1 MKVDSPDVNGGNKI
15 VRIPYCENASSIF
28 IDQNRKKRLYPEIR
42 IPSSIREIDE
52 IMGGFKAGQVSWVSG
67 TSSLIKRLPYQLC
80 VNTVETFQSDTL
92 FIDGGS
98 NVNPYYLSMLAK
110 QKEQNIAAVLDQVH
124 ISRAF
129 TVHQLSSLITERMKP
144 VIKQYHP
151 QTVILNDFP
160 ALFFDPDV
168 SFHESQVLLKSV
180 FSTIQQLTKQYQLI
194 SVLTF
199 QHSSVQQQTNHLLSL
214 VQERSDEIL
223 QMNTLHNCT
232 RIVFP
237 KKNKMTTVIGDVFG
251 QLSLMDF
258 GMVM

>member
-1 MKVDSPDVNGGNKI
+1 MKVDSPDVNGGNETM
-15 VRIPYCENASSIF
+15 RISYCENASSTRIEHS
-28 IDQNRKKRLYPEIR
+28 KKKMLYPEIR

-52 IMGGFKAGQVSWVSG
+52 IIGGFKAGQMSWVSG
-67 TSSLIKRLPYQLC
+67 TSSLIKKLPYQLC

-98 NVNPYYLSMLAK
+98 NVNPYHLSMLAK
-110 QKEQNIAAVLDQVH
+110 QKEQNIAAVLDHVH

-129 TVHQLSSLITERMKP
+129 TVHQLSSLIIEQMEP

-180 FSTIQQLTKQYQLI
+180 LSTIQRLTKQYQLI

-199 QHSSVQQQTNHLLSL
+199 QCSSDRQQINPLLSL
-214 VQERSDEIL
+214 IQEQSDEVVQI
-223 QMNTLHNCT
+223 NTVHKCT

-237 KKNKMTTVIGDVFG
+237 QKNKMATVIGDVFG